1 MFKHIIDAS
10 RIIYDTSPVKVIVKK
25 AVSPIEIGGMKL
37 DLDVEGIEI
46 QIPRWAAIK
55 LAELGIVE
63 AKLADEISLKD
74 LLGVLWKESR
84 EINLTEIDPNF
95 YYKLKR
101 KLRNLREESMRNPAP
116 EILDKLRR
124 FENAAR
130 DVISCRIQK
139 IVQAALSES
148 LPQEFLEVMTFEE
161 RALLNEISRLIN
173 EWRRHI
179 LEV

>member
-1 MFKHIIDAS
+1 
-10 RIIYDTSPVKVIVKK
+10 
-25 AVSPIEIGGMKL
+25 
-37 DLDVEGIEI
+37 
-46 QIPRWAAIK
+46 
-55 LAELGIVE
+55 
-63 AKLADEISLKD
+63 
-74 LLGVLWKESR
+74 
-84 EINLTEIDPNF
+84 
-95 YYKLKR
+95 LKR